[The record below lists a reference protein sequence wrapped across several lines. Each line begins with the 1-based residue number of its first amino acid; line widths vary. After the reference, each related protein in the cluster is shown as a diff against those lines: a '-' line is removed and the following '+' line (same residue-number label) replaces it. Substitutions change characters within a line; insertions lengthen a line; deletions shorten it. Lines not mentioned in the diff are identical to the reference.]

1 MLMKM
6 MIFLCLWAYEEIL
19 AFLLLLQQILFRDML
34 FIIEGSVYIFEL

>member
-19 AFLLLLQQILFRDML
+19 AFLLLLQQILFRDM

>member
-1 MLMKM
+1 MKM